1 VALADTARLVA
12 SLELRDKF
20 SAGLKSA
27 GKSLD
32 GFETR
37 MGRIGGIASR
47 GVGAA
52 ANNIAKLGVV
62 VGAGLGAAIKTGL
75 DDLATLENATTSV
88 DGAIAQLGLT
98 GQLTSQQVATWA
110 NDIERDIGAA
120 FDDKAIVSAATTLLR
135 FGKVTP
141 NNLQQTLEVM
151 TDLATKTGSVDSAAA
166 LLAKALADP
175 TKAAGRLTRA
185 GIILTKAEQKQVKAL
200 VKAGKAGEAQALVL
214 DIIAKSTEGAAKAS
228 QGPYKRALS
237 ILADVSEDAKK
248 ALAEGFL
255 PVIER
260 VAKVLSEK
268 LGDPVVIEQI
278 RGLGRGLAGAFD
290 RMLTAAEKIPWGSI
304 GDAMRL
310 AGQGAKAALDL
321 FTGLPP
327 WVQTAVLTGWGLNK
341 LTGGALG
348 AITAELGK
356 GLIKGVL
363 GMNAGVVNIKAGVVT
378 GAGGVPGVPAAAAG
392 AGTLGLGAALGIA
405 TVSAGAAAVIGVAV
419 ADAMVGAEN
428 RRFANKGL
436 NAEEVAAMR
445 YYTASAAD
453 QSTIA
458 KRLGRI
464 PTREQWLSAQ
474 AKLNTPDKA
483 HGGLSPDERDEKQ
496 RAAIQ
501 ATTDAIQRAKDS
513 QDAHLSAATKAIEDA
528 RAATN
533 DKVPK
538 TTRAVEIMK
547 ARLAAET
554 ARNTGATVSQ
564 SGFTRNTIRSGTGQI
579 VGAIRSIPAPITN
592 VNVNVTAAHVT
603 KAVTYQSRYGPGTG
617 SGGTN
622 YSGAMPGDSGV

>member
-1 VALADTARLVA
+1 MALADTARLVA
-12 SLELRDKF
+12 SLELKDKF
-20 SAGLKSA
+20 SAGIKTA
-27 GKSLD
+27 AKSLD

-37 MGRIGGIASR
+37 MGRVGGIASR
-47 GVGAA
+47 GVSAA
-52 ANNIAKLGVV
+52 ATNIAKLGVV

-98 GQLTSQQVATWA
+98 GQLTSQQVAVWA

-135 FGKVTP
+135 FGRVTP
-141 NNLQQTLEVM
+141 NNLQHTLEVM
-151 TDLATKTGSVDSAAA
+151 TDLAVKTGSVDSAAT

-175 TKAAGRLTRA
+175 TKAAGKLARM
-185 GIILTKAEQKQVKAL
+185 GIVLTKAEQKQVKAL

-228 QGPYKRALS
+228 QGPYQRALS

-278 RGLGRGLAGAFD
+278 RGIGRGLAGAFD
-290 RMLTAAEKIPWGSI
+290 KMLTAAEKIPWGSI

-348 AITAELGK
+348 GITAELGK

-428 RRFANKGL
+428 RRFESKGL

-453 QSTIA
+453 QNTIA
-458 KRLGRI
+458 KRIGRI
-464 PTREQWLSAQ
+464 PSREDWLSAIN
-474 AKLNTPDKA
+474 KLNTPDKR
-483 HGGLSPDERDEKQ
+483 HGGQSPDERDEKQ

-501 ATTDAIQRAKDS
+501 ATTDAIARMKES
-513 QDAHLSAATKAIEDA
+513 QDARVSEATSAIEKMKASQDQKIP
-528 RAATN
+528 R
-533 DKVPK
+533 
-538 TTRAVEIMK
+538 TTRAVEVMK

-554 ARNTGATVSQ
+554 ARNTGTNVSQ

-592 VNVNVTAAHVT
+592 VYVTATHVT
-603 KAVTYQSRYGPGTG
+603 KSVTYQSRYGPGTG